1 MAKKQFQVDLDLNLN
16 QLLRACLENV
26 ETTPEA
32 SDSAAGQMVYRVDEQ
47 KVYQFNGEK
56 WHAISTEDAAAVSMV
71 RTPASGNDTAVVYT
85 LSQGGREI
93 GKINIPADMVVKSGS
108 LVNGTWA
115 GDVFTESTSGKDK
128 ALKLVIANST
138 DVVYINVKELVNV
151 YTGSEGDQIIVAVAG
166 STISAKLSDAI
177 AAKIQKIDTLNNAF
191 MVASAA
197 LTGKNGRVLLD
208 NFAADKSVIMQAT
221 KNGEEIII
229 SMTYNNTDKVISWES
244 NTAFTAADNVIIT
257 AMQVQ

>member
-16 QLLRACLENV
+16 QLLKACLENV
-26 ETTPEA
+26 EAIPDA
-32 SDSAAGQMVYRVDEQ
+32 SVSAAGQMVYRVDEQ
-47 KVYQFNGEK
+47 KVYQYNGEK
-56 WHAISTEDAAAVSMV
+56 WQALSTEDAAAVSMV

-85 LSQGGREI
+85 LTQNGREI

-108 LVNGTWA
+108 LVNGTWT

-128 ALKLVIANST
+128 ALKLVIANSS

-151 YTGSEGDQIIVAVAG
+151 YTGSEGDQIIVAVDG
-166 STISAKLSDAI
+166 STISAKLTDAI
-177 AAKIQKIDTLNNAF
+177 AAKIRKVDSLNPAV

-197 LTGKNGRVLLD
+197 LTGKNGRVMLE
-208 NFAADKSVIMQAT
+208 NFDSSKSVIMQAT

-244 NTAFTAADNVIIT
+244 NNSFTAADNVVIT